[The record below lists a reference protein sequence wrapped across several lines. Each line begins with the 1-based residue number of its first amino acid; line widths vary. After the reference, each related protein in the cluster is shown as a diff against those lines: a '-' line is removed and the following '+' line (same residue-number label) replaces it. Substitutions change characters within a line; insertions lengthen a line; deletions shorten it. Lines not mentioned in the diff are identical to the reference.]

1 MVNNTQ
7 NPPLVA
13 STSDVG
19 TSIETSGYESYHVE
33 VSNFLD
39 DHKYTAIL
47 LFPEQLRKQ
56 MGNGS
61 LAIQLDMNTK
71 QDFGFNK
78 RVKFSKG
85 SLLWRFQVQVDQDEE
100 VLERC
105 Q

>member
-19 TSIETSGYESYHVE
+19 TSIETSGYVE

-78 RVKFSKG
+78 RVNISKG
-85 SLLWRFQVQVDQDEE
+85 SLLGAIPGTS
-100 VLERC
+100 
-105 Q
+105 

>member
-1 MVNNTQ
+1 M
-7 NPPLVA
+7 LKF
-13 STSDVG
+13 
-19 TSIETSGYESYHVE
+19 Y
-33 VSNFLD
+33 NFLD

-105 Q
+105 QQLLQRKRGQPGVNEIVRRGTRTF